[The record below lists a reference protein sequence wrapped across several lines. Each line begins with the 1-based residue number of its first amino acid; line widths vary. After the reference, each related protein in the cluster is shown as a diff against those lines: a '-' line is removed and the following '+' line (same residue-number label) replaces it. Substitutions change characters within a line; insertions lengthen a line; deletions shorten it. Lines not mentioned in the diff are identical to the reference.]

1 MSGSDLGYAA
11 ERPRAALRCAV
22 LCCVELVG
30 DVRVCGSGRSY
41 AAIPLWCGATT
52 CCGSVC
58 DADSRLCCCSVC
70 DTGFC
75 YSMCDTDT
83 GDAIIRSQA
92 SLSWPSTAKSPTQ
105 VTSPRL
111 CARNQSP
118 RTVEPHTVCPSN
130 TVYTRSICISAA
142 SFFCFC
148 LPMNLCMLA
157 RRAMPGA
164 ERARGGSRLACR
176 RVVGG
181 ELQPG

>member
-130 TVYTRSICISAA
+130 T
-142 SFFCFC
+142 
-148 LPMNLCMLA
+148 L
-157 RRAMPGA
+157 GA
-164 ERARGGSRLACR
+164 QCPALSARGVGADWPADASWVGSYNLGEGDLQGLQVRLA
-176 RVVGG
+176 V
-181 ELQPG
+181 LSSA